1 MDNSNY
7 GKKYDLNP
15 SSGDDI
21 DTSRTGAKYD
31 LTGGEFEGEETGQL
45 LLKATE
51 RRDRGVETKLK
62 SDFLPHSV
70 STYGRFLIWIMKIQY
85 SQKRIGASFITEKL

>member
-31 LTGGEFEGEETGQL
+31 LTGGEFEGEETGTVIVEGNGKKGSRDGN
-45 LLKATE
+45 KA
-51 RRDRGVETKLK
+51 KK
-62 SDFLPHSV
+62 
-70 STYGRFLIWIMKIQY
+70 
-85 SQKRIGASFITEKL
+85 